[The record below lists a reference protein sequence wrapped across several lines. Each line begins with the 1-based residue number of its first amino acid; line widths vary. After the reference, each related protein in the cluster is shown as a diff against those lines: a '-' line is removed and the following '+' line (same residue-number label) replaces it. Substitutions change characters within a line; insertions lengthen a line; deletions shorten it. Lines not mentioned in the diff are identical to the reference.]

1 MISIFQ
7 SKTER
12 NMNKETIISGG
23 GGEGRE
29 ILVHNVTQT
38 CHFLKL
44 ATEQL
49 FI

>member
-7 SKTER
+7 SKTKR
-12 NMNKETIISGG
+12 NMNEETIISGG

-29 ILVHNVTQT
+29 IPVHNITQA

-44 ATEQL
+44 ATE
-49 FI
+49 